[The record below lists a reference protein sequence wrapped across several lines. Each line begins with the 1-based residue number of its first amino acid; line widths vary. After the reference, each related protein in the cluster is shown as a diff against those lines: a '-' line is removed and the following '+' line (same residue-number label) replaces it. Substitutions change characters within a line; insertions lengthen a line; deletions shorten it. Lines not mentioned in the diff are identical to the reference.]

1 MLPCIYKWVKGYEG
15 LYIVNNYGS
24 VISLCKKKPK
34 IMNQPANSSGY
45 LQISL
50 CKKNYP
56 KKSIKVHV
64 LVGNTFIG
72 ERIDDLTFDHI
83 DRVKTNNRADNLR
96 LATKIEQND
105 NQDVR
110 KNNKFGEKHICLN
123 TKSGNEY
130 YRIRIQKNN
139 NNIDRCFSKKN
150 YTWRILVCGV
160 QENGTTPHGV
170 V

>member
-83 DRVKTNNRADNLR
+83 DRVRGNNRADNLR
-96 LATKIEQND
+96 LATQQEQAVNRGLRKD
-105 NQDVR
+105 NKLGVKNIR
-110 KNNKFGEKHICLN
+110 KVVH
-123 TKSGNEY
+123 SGKEY
-130 YRIRIQKNN
+130 YRIQINRNGETVVDRSLRTDKYTLEQIIQERDKELLKLK
-139 NNIDRCFSKKN
+139 S
-150 YTWRILVCGV
+150 
-160 QENGTTPHGV
+160 
-170 V
+170 